1 MSFSGIF
8 MGLLVDRYNRKWL
21 LVICSFLWSTCTFCT
36 GYFQPFGALIAAR
49 FFLGVF
55 ESVCN
60 PAAYSLIRDYFP
72 PSHRARANAVYSSG
86 IYVGSA
92 ISSLS
97 IVLINAFKWRGSF
110 MITGMIGMV
119 FSVLA
124 IFVLREPPRPSTPAP
139 KKVEEKSE
147 ALINKSTAPKK
158 PGCGDFIKGFGKA
171 TKELISNP
179 TSRYCLMGSALR
191 FFGGYSLAFYL
202 PIYYQHIYTTYDK
215 QFGVLNAVMASILA
229 FLSALSGGILSDMY
243 HSKTYMAKSYI
254 CILSSLLAA
263 PPMALCCLI

>member
-1 MSFSGIF
+1 
-8 MGLLVDRYNRKWL
+8 
-21 LVICSFLWSTCTFCT
+21 
-36 GYFQPFGALIAAR
+36 
-49 FFLGVF
+49 
-55 ESVCN
+55 
-60 PAAYSLIRDYFP
+60 
-72 PSHRARANAVYSSG
+72 
-86 IYVGSA
+86 
-92 ISSLS
+92 
-97 IVLINAFKWRGSF
+97 